1 MHKPFHQLL
10 TMFASQTGLA
20 APDPS
25 GDDSLTVL
33 FDGLPLTLE
42 YLPEN
47 DSVLFFSALGALP
60 RGNREDFCLK
70 LLEANHFFS
79 GTGGAT
85 LSAHRDSGVV
95 GLHMVVSMR
104 LLDEAQFVHLLETYM
119 NTAEQWAQA
128 CAQADEAPPARDRE
142 NPPGS
147 GWVSI

>member
-10 TMFASQTGLA
+10 TALAAQTGLA
-20 APDPS
+20 APDAS
-25 GDDSLTVL
+25 GDDCLTVF

-47 DSVLFFSALGALP
+47 DSVLFFSALGRLP
-60 RGNREDFCLK
+60 RDNREDFCLK

-85 LSAHRDSGVV
+85 LSAHRSSGVV

-104 LLDEAQFVHLLETYM
+104 LLDEAQFMQYLETYM
-119 NTAEQWAQA
+119 YTAEQWAKA
-128 CAQADEAPPARDRE
+128 CAQADEAPPAQDRE
-142 NPPGS
+142 NPPDS
-147 GWVSI
+147 GWVPI